1 MKNTKKEK
9 NELGSKRIENSGY
22 FIRGGDILNN
32 AAAFVNDPFVVKS
45 TYSGQQLR
53 RDKTAGQRRQN
64 TENRRQKSM
73 SMCKSVNMNFQAP
86 C

>member
-53 RDKTAGQRRQN
+53 RDKDDRIQK
-64 TENRRQKSM
+64 TEGKKA
-73 SMCKSVNMNFQAP
+73 CPCVNQ
-86 C
+86 